1 MPKEARWPI
10 RDGHTSSLAQHPI
23 LYTLTSQMGRRL
35 LAMMKFSS
43 TVLTEPLVSQLHCSL
58 TPPSQVPAAPHAHVE
73 LTSASTNAAT
83 RTHHSKIRFLS
94 EHPSAKLCPN
104 WLRYLW
110 SISTH
115 AFHNVSRFG
124 MAVRR

>member
-1 MPKEARWPI
+1 
-10 RDGHTSSLAQHPI
+10 
-23 LYTLTSQMGRRL
+23 MGRRL

-73 LTSASTNAAT
+73 STSASTNAAT
-83 RTHHSKIRFLS
+83 TRVPHSKIRFLS
-94 EHPSAKLCPN
+94 EHPTAKLCHN

-110 SISTH
+110 RISTH
-115 AFHNVSRFG
+115 AFHNVSRLCL
-124 MAVRR
+124 AVRR